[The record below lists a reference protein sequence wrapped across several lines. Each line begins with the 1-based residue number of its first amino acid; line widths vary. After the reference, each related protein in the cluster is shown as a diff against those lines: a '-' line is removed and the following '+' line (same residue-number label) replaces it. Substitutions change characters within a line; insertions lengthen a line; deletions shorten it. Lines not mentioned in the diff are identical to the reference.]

1 MTSPHDSRL
10 GAGTA
15 VAGISSPAEV
25 RRSPFSDVRTTSRSP
40 VSLISGVSAGF
51 FAREPRVFRDVVDAF
66 GAALV
71 PFARSVGVGTTR
83 VYEPTR

>member
-1 MTSPHDSRL
+1 M
-10 GAGTA
+10 
-15 VAGISSPAEV
+15 
-25 RRSPFSDVRTTSRSP
+25 
-40 VSLISGVSAGF
+40 SLISGVSAGF